1 MTRRLHCLLSLFVLL
16 FAALA
21 QAQTEAPAVAEQR
34 SFQQVL
40 AATKLRVGVNLLM
53 PNAMRDKSGELIGAE
68 IDIAERLAKD
78 IGVEAEYRLYPWEQ
92 LIPALQRG
100 EVDLLIAGIAITPER
115 ALQVWFSNPYGKSGI
130 GIATNTGLT
139 KGFDDLTD
147 LNNAQVAI
155 GVMAGTVSEQVAREL
170 FKEASIKRFDDERQL
185 EEAVVKGL
193 LHAYVRSEPA
203 PRLLALR
210 HPQTVDVPI
219 NKPLLATREA
229 FAVRRGDA
237 DFINFLNAWVAARE
251 ADGWLPST
259 QRYWFESLGWQDR
272 VAPAQAAQ

>member
-1 MTRRLHCLLSLFVLL
+1 MTRLYTCLLSLFVLL
-16 FAALA
+16 FAAVA
-21 QAQTEAPAVAEQR
+21 QAQTDAPAVAEQR

-40 AATKLRVGVNLLM
+40 AAKKLRVGVNLLM
-53 PNAMRDKSGELIGAE
+53 PNAMRDKDGELIGAE
-68 IDIAERLAKD
+68 IDIAERLARD
-78 IGVEAEYRLYPWEQ
+78 MGVQAEYRLYPWEQ

-100 EVDLLIAGIAITPER
+100 EVDLLVAGIAITPER
-115 ALQVWFSNPYGKSGI
+115 ALQVWFSNPYGDSGI
-130 GIATNTGLT
+130 GIATNTRLT

-147 LNNAQVAI
+147 LNNPEVAI
-155 GVMAGTVSEQVAREL
+155 GVLAGTVSEQVAREL

-185 EEAVVKGL
+185 EESVVKGL

-210 HPQTVDVPI
+210 HPQAVDVPV

-237 DFINFLNAWVAARE
+237 DFINFLNAWVVARE